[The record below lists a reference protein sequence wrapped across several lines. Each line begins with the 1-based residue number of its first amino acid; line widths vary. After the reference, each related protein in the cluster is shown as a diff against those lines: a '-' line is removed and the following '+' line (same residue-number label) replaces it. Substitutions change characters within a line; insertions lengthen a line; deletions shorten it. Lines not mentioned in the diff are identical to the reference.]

1 MLRCV
6 LILTAVAFFCS
17 VAVAS
22 ADYVEIE
29 RPYSY
34 VEAVGVNSSGVV
46 LGMGS
51 SDLAN
56 PNDTHVPFTWNG
68 GFTPLPPAPSS
79 AGQAA
84 VRVTAYD
91 INDQGRVLG
100 FTGYTNPAS
109 TCISWQSRISKAVV
123 WAGAGVLTEL
133 GGLPHTADT
142 SPCTWTPGT
151 APIALNG
158 AGIVLGSS
166 EGRTVT
172 APAGSPSVTP
182 IAGAC
187 PTSTESAL
195 ALNDA
200 GTVVLQ
206 CATAART
213 VSALG
218 TVTDLPAGFVP
229 IARGITPS
237 GVVLGRASGLPA
249 KLVGASAVTV
259 LQPLPGFASAQAN
272 AIADDGSVVGS
283 SGVGSAARATLWR
296 PDGTPVDLNTMAP
309 GATGPLVSATD
320 ISPDGHFIVGRVTA
334 GGAQTD
340 APIYRIGTGIDTLE
354 VDLSAGTP
362 DGRPLNTGD
371 LTEQESF
378 NVRMTL
384 KNTSTTATI
393 RDLQYAGGAPM
404 TIDARSL
411 AHIGILSAPAGAPP
425 TSLGPGESATF
436 DYRLTAAT
444 DGVAAA
450 IVKVTGKDDGGAPQ
464 EAKGSLKLTVT
475 QAGRLNAALAQW
487 ARVQGMDSLV
497 LGMARKL
504 YRGWDARGRA
514 LQASLRKVLSPAERK
529 RWFGT
534 TTKTVVDNLDVARGL
549 LMGRSPN
556 ATAAQFPQSAIAGVS
571 ADELYDEY
579 NKAFESEVGKGA
591 GKYAKKWQ
599 DLAGGAKRQVELAYA
614 ESGLGLNYILN
625 TASQDQREEA
635 EAMVLAFSDGVVND
649 TSSYAAWT
657 KNEASNLLNDGQAA
671 IYALAN
677 VDQAYRDLD
686 ASLDAAVAAP
696 FERDAAARR
705 AITQYADTQPIR
717 YQREMAKLDA
727 KIFNAG
733 MEVAADTMIGGAAT
747 RLVTSTGKAVQL
759 GRKGAALLNM
769 AKATDVVDESGKLA
783 KGINAVKDTKN
794 ALGVGVPGETA
805 AALLQEGE
813 AALKNVQGATLVQS
827 SDFGN
832 VYKLPNVGGV
842 PEVTLDSKAAILDT
856 VEGDFAKTFGRP
868 IELAEILKPSTELR
882 KPGAVA
888 KLELTGQKTGKA
900 AMVDAGM
907 PPDALGEAVLWK
919 PKVKPQE
926 IPGFE
931 NLSESRQAAAIKEYE
946 NALKA
951 NKEWKSPAPGSK
963 TAKLKQ
969 VIGKEG
975 TVPLD
980 DKPWPGGLQRFVNAE
995 FELVKVPGK
1004 YADAYL
1010 IRVKKYEL
1018 VVKDTLRAGKVVNT
1032 KTVVNST
1039 KALAQGVDADA
1050 IGVSKVIGRDAAG
1063 KPILGPLDASER
1075 SFVMSRY
1082 IDRNVKARAA
1092 GLQTDLAE
1100 HGATLVMDDAD
1111 AAHAGF
1117 LLPKFGVPF
1126 MPEDVGIP
1134 FLQRIAK
1141 FVAPKGV
1148 TADQMVQNMLK
1159 AVRSEGGFG
1168 QHAVVLTKDTR
1179 YLGEV
1184 PLQSW

>member
-1 MLRCV
+1 MLGRV
-6 LILTAVAFFCS
+6 LILTLLAFGSS
-17 VAVAS
+17 VATAS
-22 ADYVEIE
+22 ADYVELE

-34 VEAVGVNSSGVV
+34 VEALGVNSAGVV

-51 SDLAN
+51 TDLAN

-68 GFTPLPPAPSS
+68 AFTLLPPAPHA
-79 AGQAA
+79 AGQAL
-84 VRVTAYD
+84 VRTAAYD
-91 INDQGRVLG
+91 INDQGRIIG
-100 FTGYTNPAS
+100 ATGYTNPS
-109 TCISWQSRISKAVV
+109 SSCSSWQPRVGRGLV

-133 GGLPHTADT
+133 GGLPHSGDT

-151 APIALNG
+151 GAVALNG
-158 AGIVLGSS
+158 AGVVLGRS
-166 EGRTVT
+166 ENATVT
-172 APAGSPSVTP
+172 AAAGSPSVTP
-182 IAGAC
+182 IAGHC
-187 PTSTESAL
+187 PTSSETAL
-195 ALNDA
+195 AINDA

-206 CATAART
+206 CSSVART

-218 TVTDLPAGFVP
+218 VITDLPFNFFPV
-229 IARGITPS
+229 ARGITPS
-237 GVVLGRASGLPA
+237 GVVLGRMDTLPA
-249 KLVGASAVTV
+249 KLVGASSVTT
-259 LQPLPGFASAQAN
+259 LQPLPRFTTATAE
-272 AIADDGSVVGS
+272 AIADDGTVVGES
-283 SGVGSAARATLWR
+283 RSGTTSVATLWR
-296 PDGTPVDLNTMAP
+296 PDGTAVDLNTMAP
-309 GATGPLVSATD
+309 GATGPLVTATD
-320 ISPDGHFIVGRVTA
+320 ISPDGGYIIGRVSAPA
-334 GGAQTD
+334 GQTD
-340 APIYRIGTGIDTLE
+340 APIYRIGAGRDTLD
-354 VDLSAGTP
+354 VDVDAGTP
-362 DGRPLNTGD
+362 DGRPLNSGD
-371 LTEQESF
+371 LTEQEAF
-378 NVRMTL
+378 NVRVTL

-393 RDLQYAGGAPM
+393 RDLQYAGGAPL
-404 TIDARSL
+404 TLDARSI
-411 AHIGILSAPAGAPP
+411 ARIGVLSAPAGAPP
-425 TSLGPGESATF
+425 TSLGRGQSATF
-436 DYRLTAAT
+436 DYQLAAAT

-450 IVKVTGKDDGGAPQ
+450 IVKVTGKDDGGTPQ
-464 EAKGSLKLTVT
+464 EATGSLKVTVT

-487 ARVQGMDSLV
+487 ARTQGMDTLM
-497 LGMARKL
+497 LAMARKL
-504 YRGWDARGRA
+504 YQGWDKRG
-514 LQASLRKVLSPAERK
+514 QAMQTSLRQVLSPAERK

-534 TTKTVVDNLDVARGL
+534 AAKGVVDNVDIARAL

-556 ATAAQFPQSAIAGVS
+556 ATAAQFPQGSIAGVS

-579 NKAFESEVGKGA
+579 NKAFESEVGRGAAKYVKKWEELGTA
-591 GKYAKKWQ
+591 GK
-599 DLAGGAKRQVELAYA
+599 RQAELAWA
-614 ESGLGLNYILN
+614 ESGLAVNYIMN
-625 TASQDQREEA
+625 TASQDQRQEA

-649 TSSYAAWT
+649 TAAYASWT
-657 KNEASNLLNDGQAA
+657 KNEASNLLNDGQSL
-671 IYALAN
+671 IYSLAN
-677 VDQAYRDLD
+677 FDHGAYDFAD
-686 ASLDAAVAAP
+686 AVSVP

-705 AITQYADTQPIR
+705 KIAKYADDQPIR

-727 KIFNAG
+727 KLFNAG
-733 MEVAADTMIGGAAT
+733 MEIAADTLVGGTAAK
-747 RLVTSTGKAVQL
+747 LVTSTGKLVQL

-769 AKATDVVDESGKLA
+769 AEATGVVDKSGKLA
-783 KGINAVKDTKN
+783 KGLAAVKDTKN
-794 ALGVGVPGETA
+794 ALGVGVAGEEA
-805 AALLQEGE
+805 AALQNGE
-813 AALKNVQGATLVQS
+813 AALKNVEGATLVQS
-827 SDFGN
+827 SDYGN
-832 VYKLPNVGGV
+832 VYKLPNTGGV
-842 PEVTLDSKAAILDT
+842 PEVTLDSKAGILKS
-856 VEGDFAKTFGRP
+856 VEEDYAKTFGKP
-868 IELAEILKPSTELR
+868 IELAEVLKPSTELR

-888 KLELTGQKTGKA
+888 KLELAGQKTGKA
-900 AMVDAGM
+900 AMIDAGM

-926 IPGFE
+926 IPGFK

-951 NKEWKSPAPGSK
+951 NKEWRNPAPGSK

-995 FELVKVPGK
+995 YELVKVPGE

-1018 VVKDTLRAGKVVNT
+1018 VVKDTLRGNKVVNT

-1050 IGVSKVIGRDAAG
+1050 VGLAKVIGRDGAG
-1063 KPILGPLDASER
+1063 RPILGPLDASER
-1075 SFVMSRY
+1075 SFAMSRY
-1082 IDRNVKARAA
+1082 IDRNIKARAA

-1134 FLQRIAK
+1134 FLKRIAQ
-1141 FVAPKGV
+1141 FVLPKDGSV
-1148 TADQMVQNMLK
+1148 TAEQMFQNMLA

-1168 QHAVVLTKDTR
+1168 QHAVVLTKDAR